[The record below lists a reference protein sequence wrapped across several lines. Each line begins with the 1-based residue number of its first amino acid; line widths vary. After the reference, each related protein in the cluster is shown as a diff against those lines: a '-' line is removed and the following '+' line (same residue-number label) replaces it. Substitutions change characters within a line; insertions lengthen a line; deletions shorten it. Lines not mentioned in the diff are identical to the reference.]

1 MSIEP
6 DDVAWGP
13 GGLAPAIVQNA
24 AGGAVLMLG
33 WMNAESLARTL
44 ESGQVWFYSRSRQ
57 KLWRKGET
65 SGNTLAVADV
75 RLDCDRDAILVRAH
89 PAGPTCHTG
98 TTSCFFRP
106 AAAPED
112 DGPAGH
118 ALGELARTLEARRG
132 ADPDASYTAR
142 LLSKGA
148 EAIAAKLTEEAG
160 ELGQAIAG
168 ESDERVA
175 SEAADL
181 IYHLLVGLLSRDV
194 APAAVW
200 RELEKRAGTSGLVEK
215 ARRGGG
221 TTGAG

>member
-1 MSIEP
+1 MSWSP
-6 DDVAWGP
+6 DDVAWGAA
-13 GGLAPAIVQNA
+13 GLAPAIVQDA

-33 WMNAESLARTL
+33 WMNAKALERTL
-44 ESGQVWFYSRSRQ
+44 QSGQVWFYSRSRQ
-57 KLWRKGET
+57 TLWRKGET
-65 SGNTLAVADV
+65 SGNTLAVAEI
-75 RLDCDRDAILVRAH
+75 RLDCDRDAILVRAR

-106 AAAPED
+106 TEGDED

-118 ALGELARTLEARRG
+118 ALGELQRTLEARRG
-132 ADPDASYTAR
+132 AAPDESYTAR
-142 LLSKGA
+142 LLAGGVQ
-148 EAIAAKLTEEAG
+148 AIAAKLTEEAG

-221 TTGAG
+221 TGAG